1 MLIHALADIDITEE
15 DYDKIVTPKTGQLS
29 FFTVDD
35 PIMKSIYV
43 DLKRT
48 EELDIDTKDIELLNK
63 DIKPGDVIIFKFDPQ
78 LVDGLEAEYIQEL
91 LSTTY
96 PDNTV
101 IGIAND
107 VELLEN
113 NPEQAIDM
121 LERMIARIKV
131 KSGIKKPD
139 IVIPR

>member
-1 MLIHALADIDITEE
+1 MLIHALGNITEE
-15 DYDKIVTPKTGQLS
+15 DYDKIVTPKTGQLN
-29 FFTVDD
+29 FFTVGDS
-35 PIMKSIYV
+35 IMKSIYV

-48 EELDIDTKDIELLNK
+48 EELDIATKGIELLDK

-78 LVDGLEAEYIQEL
+78 LVDGVETEYIRES
-91 LSTTY
+91 LSTIY
-96 PDNTV
+96 PDNVV
-101 IGIAND
+101 IGIAD
-107 VELLEN
+107 DIELLEK

-121 LERMIARIKV
+121 LEKMIAHIKV